1 MLPAKSVRESKL
13 TLGEFLVGW
22 MRLRSDSTI
31 STTLIYS
38 RILKRT
44 LHWFAQQAESSLMAC
59 SVTEMP
65 APQAGKQHPFQK
77 FFRYTGAKSLL
88 QAHLASRFMV
98 RGGGF
103 VSTKEE
109 KELHRLGIVPK
120 KSSISG
126 KTVSQ
131 FCALHLLKAT
141 NVTKTALERSSMPA
155 VNFCCD
161 AARVF
166 KMQAWPA
173 KRFSSNTNQPDPQ
186 ELRTQQ

>member
-1 MLPAKSVRESKL
+1 MLPTQSVRETQL
-13 TLGEFLVGW
+13 TLGQFLVGW

-44 LHWFAQQAESSLMAC
+44 LHWFAQHAENSLMGC

-65 APQAGKQHPFQK
+65 APQPGKSHPFQK

-88 QAHLASRFMV
+88 QSHLASRFMV

-109 KELHRLGIVPK
+109 KDLQQLGIVSK

-141 NVTKTALERSSMPA
+141 HVTQSALESSSMPV

-173 KRFSSNTNQPDPQ
+173 IGS
-186 ELRTQQ
+186 L